1 MTRLKLPE
9 HVAIIMDGNGRW
21 ATGKG
26 LSRNLGHEKGAEVAE
41 EVIQWS
47 ADMGIKYLTLYSF
60 SYENWKRPKEEVN
73 YLFDLFVRYLES
85 RMGKI
90 VAKGVKMR
98 FSGRIHE
105 LPDSLIKAIRNIE
118 TKSADNTKLQ
128 LIMALN
134 YGGRQE
140 IADAVNKA
148 LNNGKKNIS
157 EDDIAKNLY
166 LADVPDPDLVIRTSA
181 EERISNFLLWQ
192 SAYSELYFSKV
203 LWPDF
208 SYEEYIRAL
217 ESYSKRQR
225 RYGGTGS

>member
-1 MTRLKLPE
+1 
-9 HVAIIMDGNGRW
+9 
-21 ATGKG
+21 
-26 LSRNLGHEKGAEVAE
+26 
-41 EVIQWS
+41 
-47 ADMGIKYLTLYSF
+47 
-60 SYENWKRPKEEVN
+60 
-73 YLFDLFVRYLES
+73 
-85 RMGKI
+85 
-90 VAKGVKMR
+90 
-98 FSGRIHE
+98 
-105 LPDSLIKAIRNIE
+105 LIKAIRNIE
-118 TKSADNTKLQ
+118 AKSADNTKLQ

-157 EDDIAKNLY
+157 EDDITRNLY
-166 LADVPDPDLVIRTSA
+166 LADVPDPDLIIRTSA

-217 ESYSKRQR
+217 ESFSKRQR